1 MVRAVKYREVE
12 KFLRQSQRHKKRTT
26 GSHETWASADETLRV
41 TVPHHKTV
49 APGIVRQIMNVVP
62 NAPEK
67 WR

>member
-1 MVRAVKYREVE
+1 MVRAVKYP
-12 KFLRQSQRHKKRTT
+12 
-26 GSHETWASADETLRV
+26 RV

>member
-12 KFLRQSQRHKKRTT
+12 KFLRQNQWRKKRTT
-26 GSHETWASADETLRV
+26 GSHERVSADETLRV